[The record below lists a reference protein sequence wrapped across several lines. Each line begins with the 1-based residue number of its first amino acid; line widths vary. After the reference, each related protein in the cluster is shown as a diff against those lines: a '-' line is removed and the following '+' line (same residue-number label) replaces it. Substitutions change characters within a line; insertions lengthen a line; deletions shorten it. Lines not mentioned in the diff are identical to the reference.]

1 MLKKEEEKE
10 RKTTIKI
17 ISSAIIIVIL
27 LLGISYIT
35 FKTNL
40 LKPKIDEKTSQYIS
54 FYNKEKTDSLVIN
67 NIKKRKDKNGKGNK
81 NKHSLKFSITGKKNK
96 KYEIVLYNQLD
107 KEDEKFIKV
116 YIKHKNKEIESN
128 LKDLKSSKDGGKIL
142 YQGKVDNN
150 NIILRMWISKS
161 CSKKIKNN
169 SFEVKIK
176 SEWEK

>member
-1 MLKKEEEKE
+1 MPKKKKENQK
-10 RKTTIKI
+10 KATIKVISLGLI
-17 ISSAIIIVIL
+17 ILIL
-27 LLGISYIT
+27 LLGIDYIV
-35 FKTNL
+35 FQTNL
-40 LKPKIDEKTSQYIS
+40 LKPRIDDKTLQYIS
-54 FYNKEKTDSLVIN
+54 FYNKEKTDSLVIKDV
-67 NIKKRKDKNGKGNK
+67 KKMKDKKGRTNK
-81 NKHSLKFSITGKKNK
+81 NKSSLNLNITGKKNK
-96 KYEIVLYNQLD
+96 RYTIVLYDQLD
-107 KEDEKFIKV
+107 KNDEKFIKV

>member
-1 MLKKEEEKE
+1 M
-10 RKTTIKI
+10 
-17 ISSAIIIVIL
+17 
-27 LLGISYIT
+27 
-35 FKTNL
+35 
-40 LKPKIDEKTSQYIS
+40 
-54 FYNKEKTDSLVIN
+54 
-67 NIKKRKDKNGKGNK
+67 KDKKGRTNK
-81 NKHSLKFSITGKKNK
+81 NKSSLNLNITGKKNK
-96 KYEIVLYNQLD
+96 RYTIVLYDQLD
-107 KEDEKFIKV
+107 KNDEKFIKV